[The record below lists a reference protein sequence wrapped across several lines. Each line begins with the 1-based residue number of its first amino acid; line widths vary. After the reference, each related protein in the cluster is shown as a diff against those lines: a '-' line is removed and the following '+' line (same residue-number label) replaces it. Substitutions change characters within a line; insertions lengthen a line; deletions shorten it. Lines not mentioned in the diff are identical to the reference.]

1 MTDAAL
7 TSLVDLDAHV
17 TATKRALES
26 TMARLAS
33 PIRVKGEGRKL
44 AILARRE
51 EKVDAAYAE
60 HEAALARFQAAA
72 GAWIQGAE

>member
-7 TSLVDLDAHV
+7 ARLSTLDATV
-17 TATKRALES
+17 TRTKRALDE

-51 EKVDAAYAE
+51 QQADAAFAE
-60 HEAALARFQAAA
+60 HEAALAKFQAAA